1 MLFRSSQPDDRDCR
15 TNMGQFYQGDTP
27 NGHKSLD
34 LAEFVSAQI
43 RTNKASD
50 EDPDTFGEAIWES
63 LDAEIKTKLETAA
76 KASPPDR
83 ENMGDILYTPT
94 RNRLEKGPYYV
105 PGAIVDTFTTMK
117 APEAIEW
124 IVANFKQT

>member
-1 MLFRSSQPDDRDCR
+1 
-15 TNMGQFYQGDTP
+15 MGQFYQGDTP

-43 RTNKASD
+43 RTNVDSD
-50 EDPDTFGEAIWES
+50 EAPEKFGAAVWASLDPDT
-63 LDAEIKTKLETAA
+63 KTKLETAA

-83 ENMGDILYTPT
+83 ESMGDILYTPT